1 MQRRSRLIARA
12 VFGAALALTLASAAS
27 AAQRPDAWV
36 TTKVKMSLLTSDGVS
51 AANVHVDTVDG
62 RVSLHGSVPTE
73 AEKSRAEQLAGQ
85 IDGVTKVRNLL
96 QVVAPANQA
105 KTDATDAQVEER
117 VKAALA
123 SDRALADSAIT
134 LQSVNAGV
142 VLLSGKA
149 RTLSDAYRAVGVTAG
164 VPGVRRVASEIQ
176 SPDTLGDDELWR
188 EGAYDAAVYEKS
200 AARDT
205 WITTAA
211 KMRLIANSETPGFD
225 INVDTNNGIVTLFGV
240 VSTAEAKRASEA
252 EVRKVDGVRNVVND
266 LQVVAEARQD
276 RVEQKD
282 DQISKAIDAR
292 IHAHTGLANS
302 KIDVAV
308 SNGVARLTGTVNSR
322 SDQVTALTV
331 ARSTAGVVRVIDELR
346 LELPAVSAR

>member
-1 MQRRSRLIARA
+1 MQRRPRQFASA
-12 VFGAALALTLASAAS
+12 VFGAVLALTLASAAN
-27 AAQRPDAWV
+27 ATQRPDAWV
-36 TTKVKMSLLTSDGVS
+36 TTKVKMALLTSDGVS
-51 AANVHVDTVDG
+51 ASNVHVDTVDG

-73 AEKSRAEQLAGQ
+73 AEKSRAEQVAARV
-85 IDGVTKVRNLL
+85 DGVAKVRNLL
-96 QVVAPANQA
+96 QIVAPKNEA

-123 SDRALADSAIT
+123 ADRALGDSSIT
-134 LQSVNAGV
+134 LQSVNKGV
-142 VLLSGKA
+142 VLLAGTA

-176 SPDTLGDDELWR
+176 SPDTLGDEELWR

-200 AARDT
+200 TARDM

-211 KMRLIANSETPGFD
+211 KVRLIANSDTPGFD

-240 VSTAEAKRASEA
+240 VATADAKRTSEA
-252 EVRKVDGVRNVVND
+252 EVRKVDGVKNVVND
-266 LQVVAEARQD
+266 LQIVAESKQD
-276 RVEQKD
+276 RVDQKD
-282 DQISKAIDAR
+282 DQVSKAINTR
-292 IHAHTGLANS
+292 IKAHTGLANS

-308 SNGVARLTGTVNSR
+308 SNGVVRLTGTVNSR
-322 SDQVTALTV
+322 NDQVTALTV

-346 LELPAVSAR
+346 LAPPAVSAR

>member
-1 MQRRSRLIARA
+1 
-12 VFGAALALTLASAAS
+12 
-27 AAQRPDAWV
+27 
-36 TTKVKMSLLTSDGVS
+36 MSLLTSDGVS

-62 RVSLHGSVPTE
+62 RVSLHGSVSTE
-73 AEKSRAEQLAGQ
+73 AEKSRAEQLASQ

-200 AARDT
+200 TARDT

-240 VSTAEAKRASEA
+240 VDSAQMKQASEA

-282 DQISKAIDAR
+282 DQISKAIGAR

-331 ARSTAGVVRVIDELR
+331 TRSTAGVVRVIDELR
-346 LELPAVSAR
+346 LETPAVSAR